1 MTNKKIETD
10 NSIPEPDPS
19 WDYYLTYH
27 TLIKARF
34 QLDKLI
40 KEISEYEESSV
51 TQDEYFQEQLHKL
64 TQTLNSTLPKVET
77 ETA

>member
-27 TLIKARF
+27 TLIKGKF
-34 QLDKLI
+34 KLDKLI
-40 KEISEYEESSV
+40 KEVSQFEEASV
-51 TQDEYFQEQLHKL
+51 TQDEYIAEQLSKVL
-64 TQTLNSTLPKVET
+64 ATLNSVLPKIDVE
-77 ETA
+77 